1 MRDTKRSPVT
11 LLQDMSQPYYNTDLT
26 DEEWEQIKPMLPPE
40 KPLGKHRAVDVQE
53 VLNAIFYRAD
63 NGIKWRALPSD
74 FPAWQTVYGYFRLW
88 VRLGIWEQINHL
100 LVRRVRTAEGRDADP
115 SLAIIDTQSVKLG
128 QKGGR
133 NKALMGTKGSKDAS
147 AIL

>member
-1 MRDTKRSPVT
+1 MNY
-11 LLQDMSQPYYNTDLT
+11 QYYPTDLS
-26 DEEWEQIKPMLPPE
+26 DAEWEKIRPLLPPE
-40 KPLGKHRAVDVQE
+40 KPVGKQREVDLRS

-88 VRLGIWEQINHL
+88 VRLGIWEQINTE
-100 LVRRVRTAEGRDADP
+100 LVQQVRVEAGREPEP
-115 SLAIIDTQSVKLG
+115 SLVMIDSQSVKLG

-133 NKALMGTKGSKDAS
+133 NRALTATKRSRDANV
-147 AIL
+147 ILSSMS

>member
-1 MRDTKRSPVT
+1 MNY
-11 LLQDMSQPYYNTDLT
+11 QYYSTDLS
-26 DEEWEQIKPMLPPE
+26 DAEWERIRPLLPPE
-40 KPLGKHRAVDVQE
+40 KPVGKQREVDLRE

-88 VRLGIWEQINHL
+88 VKLEIWEQINAEFVKQ
-100 LVRRVRTAEGRDADP
+100 VREEAGRDPQP
-115 SLAIIDTQSVKLG
+115 SLVIIDSQSVKLG

-133 NKALMGTKGSKDAS
+133 NRALTATRR
-147 AIL
+147 